1 MSLLDSLKQPTKLT
15 MLGFINRLFFL
26 HIIFCVLT
34 PVRAQDQDTIQKI
47 DLENVIVKSARIN
60 VNNKQV
66 PFSVSIKNFN
76 KDVNYSQK
84 SSLIDFTNSIPGL
97 YVSSSNN
104 FSQDLRISIRGF
116 GARSAFGIRGIKL
129 IVDGIPE
136 TTPDGQS
143 QLDNLPLGLIS
154 NIEVLRGPSSILYG
168 NSSGGVISINTL
180 SKSSEPYY
188 KYSAI
193 FGAYQYQSIQ
203 KTRVFDMKNSSLVV
217 HYDRRKSNGYRDFSG
232 YKSRI
237 LNLKYLSD
245 LDENNK
251 IVLQVNYT
259 DSPYAYDAGGLK
271 LSEVEEDRR
280 QSRKNNFDYDTY
292 EKVRH
297 VKSGFSWKHLNDNN
311 SFVDSYFFYQ
321 KRDFNSKLPFNYGGI
336 IFLERDYYGIG
347 TKYSKTFFSD
357 NKSRTVTLGI
367 DHTNQQDDRK
377 RFKNNFGEQGDN
389 TFDQVEKFKNTGIY
403 VINQTD
409 YKSGLLFRY
418 GIRFDEN
425 RIGTSLEPSISLNKL
440 NPSLGVSYLLND
452 SNNIYFST
460 GTSFETPTLN
470 ELSNNPNGSGLNKNL
485 DPSSSVNYEL
495 GWRKSV
501 SNFLLQA
508 TAYLINTDNE
518 ILPYELE
525 EFPGKNFY
533 RNVGSTTRYGI
544 ELSSQ
549 LLFSNGKLNLS
560 YTNSKNIF
568 KDFDLDGDNLKDLSI
583 PGIPDQ
589 ILDIELIFN
598 LSKRQS
604 IVISNR
610 LIGELY
616 ADNLNE
622 TKTNSYNLLNLTYS
636 KGIFKKSQL
645 YLGVNNLLDVNY
657 YDNIRINAFGKRYY
671 EPAPKRNFHFGINF
685 SF

>member
-1 MSLLDSLKQPTKLT
+1 MSE
-15 MLGFINRLFFL
+15 FISRLFFFL
-26 HIIFCVLT
+26 AFFIVVT
-34 PVRAQDQDTIQKI
+34 VSAQVQDSIPKI
-47 DLENVIVKSARIN
+47 DLDNVIVKSAKIN
-60 VNNKQV
+60 VNSKQV

-76 KDVNYSQK
+76 ENRNYTSK
-84 SSLIDFTNSIPGL
+84 SSLSDFTNSIPGL
-97 YVSSSNN
+97 YASSSNN

-180 SKSSEPYY
+180 SNSSEPYF
-188 KYSAI
+188 KTSAV

-203 KTRVFDMKNSSLVV
+203 RTRVFDWNNSSLVV
-217 HYDRRKSNGYRDFSG
+217 HFDKRRSNGYRDFSG
-232 YKSRI
+232 YKSSI
-237 LNLKYLSD
+237 LNLRYLRD
-245 LDENNK
+245 LDENNE
-251 IVLQVNYT
+251 IVLQLNYT

-271 LSEVEEDRR
+271 LSEVEDNRR

-297 VKSGFSWKHLNDNN
+297 IKTGFSWKHLNDNN
-311 SFVDSYFFYQ
+311 SFIDSYFFYQ

-347 TKYSKTFFSD
+347 TKYLKTFHSE
-357 NKSRTVTLGI
+357 NKTRTITLGI
-367 DHTNQQDDRK
+367 DHTNQQDDRR
-377 RFKNNFGEQGDN
+377 RFKNNLGEQGEK
-389 TFDQVEKFKNTGIY
+389 TFDQLEKFKNTGIY
-403 VINQTD
+403 LINQTD
-409 YKSGLLFRY
+409 YGSGLLFRY
-418 GIRFDEN
+418 GIRFDN
-425 RIGTSLEPSISLNKL
+425 NKIGTDFEDFISLNKF
-440 NPSLGVSYLLND
+440 NPSLGISYSLNN

-470 ELSNNPNGSGLNKNL
+470 ELSNNPNGNGLNKNL
-485 DPSSSVNYEL
+485 DPSSSVNYEI
-495 GWRKSV
+495 GWRRSV
-501 SNFLLQA
+501 SNLLVEA
-508 TAYLINTDNE
+508 TVYLINTDNE
-518 ILPYELE
+518 ILPYEIE

-533 RNVGSTTRYGI
+533 RNVGSTRRYGI
-544 ELSSQ
+544 ELNSQ

-568 KDFDLDGDNLKDLSI
+568 KDFNLDGDDLKDLSI

-589 ILDIELIFN
+589 ILDIELILN

-604 IVISNR
+604 IAINNR

-622 TKTNSYNLLNLTYS
+622 TQTSSYNLLGLTYS
-636 KGIFKKSQL
+636 KKIFKNSQI

-657 YDNIRINAFGKRYY
+657 YDNIRINAFGKRYF

>member
-1 MSLLDSLKQPTKLT
+1 

-180 SKSSEPYY
+180 SNSSEPYY
-188 KYSAI
+188 KTSAI

-389 TFDQVEKFKNTGIY
+389 TFDQVEKFKNTGVY
-403 VINQTD
+403 FINQTD

-425 RIGTSLEPSISLNKL
+425 RIGTNLEPSISLNKL

-622 TKTNSYNLLNLTYS
+622 TRTSSYNLLNLTYS

>member
-1 MSLLDSLKQPTKLT
+1 MSE
-15 MLGFINRLFFL
+15 FISRLFFFL
-26 HIIFCVLT
+26 AFFIVVT
-34 PVRAQDQDTIQKI
+34 VSAQVQDSIPKI
-47 DLENVIVKSARIN
+47 DLDNVIVKSAKIN
-60 VNNKQV
+60 VNSKQV

-76 KDVNYSQK
+76 ENRNYTSK
-84 SSLIDFTNSIPGL
+84 SSLSDFTNSIPGL
-97 YVSSSNN
+97 YASSSNN

-180 SKSSEPYY
+180 SNSSEPYF
-188 KYSAI
+188 KTSAV

-203 KTRVFDMKNSSLVV
+203 RTRVFDWNNSSLVV
-217 HYDRRKSNGYRDFSG
+217 HFDKRRSNGYRDFSG
-232 YKSRI
+232 YKSSI
-237 LNLKYLSD
+237 LNLRYLRD
-245 LDENNK
+245 LDENNE
-251 IVLQVNYT
+251 IFLQLNYT

-271 LSEVEEDRR
+271 LSEVEDNRR

-297 VKSGFSWKHLNDNN
+297 IKTGFSWKHLNDNN
-311 SFVDSYFFYQ
+311 SFIDSYFFYQ

-347 TKYSKTFFSD
+347 TKYSKTFNSE
-357 NKSRTVTLGI
+357 NKTRTVTLGI
-367 DHTNQQDDRK
+367 DHTNQQDDRR
-377 RFKNNFGEQGDN
+377 RFKNNLGEQGEK
-389 TFDQVEKFKNTGIY
+389 TFDQLEKFKNTGIY
-403 VINQTD
+403 LINQTD
-409 YKSGLLFRY
+409 YGSGLLFRY
-418 GIRFDEN
+418 GIRFDN
-425 RIGTSLEPSISLNKL
+425 NKIGTDFEDFISLNKF
-440 NPSLGVSYLLND
+440 NPSLGISYSLNN

-470 ELSNNPNGSGLNKNL
+470 ELSNNPNGNGLNKNL
-485 DPSSSVNYEL
+485 DPSSSVNYEI
-495 GWRKSV
+495 GWRRSV
-501 SNFLLQA
+501 SNLLVEA
-508 TAYLINTDNE
+508 TVYLINTDNE
-518 ILPYELE
+518 ILPYEIE

-533 RNVGSTTRYGI
+533 RNVGSTRRYGI
-544 ELSSQ
+544 ELNSQ

-568 KDFDLDGDNLKDLSI
+568 IDFNLDGDDLKDLSI

-604 IVISNR
+604 IAINNR

-622 TKTNSYNLLNLTYS
+622 TQTSSYNLLGLTYS
-636 KGIFKKSQL
+636 KKIFKNSQI

-657 YDNIRINAFGKRYY
+657 YDNIRINAFGKRYF